1 MDCKKIIHVDM
12 DAFYAAIEQRD
23 NPKLKGKPVI
33 VGGPPEK
40 RGVVSTCSYEA
51 RRYGVHSAMATSRA
65 LKLCP
70 DAVFIYPRFTVYER
84 VSHEIMNIFKEYTDL
99 VEPLSLDEAYLDVTE
114 NKKGIKYATIIAKE
128 IRSKI
133 FSNTGL
139 TASAGVSYNKFL
151 AKTASEINKPN
162 GMAVITPDKALSFL
176 ENLAIGKFY
185 GVGEATKK
193 KMLSLGINNGL
204 DLKKTPL
211 ETLLKHFGKMG
222 YFYYNIVRGV
232 DLRNVEPY
240 RERKSYGRE
249 ITLSEDI
256 TDMEIIESILRDI
269 SKEIEDILKNNNIK
283 GKTITLK
290 IKYYDFNQIT
300 RSITINNF
308 TDSSI
313 VIMENVKS
321 LLRFTE
327 AGIKKIRLLGISM
340 SNLDNNHILEDVQL
354 LLPF

>member
-1 MDCKKIIHVDM
+1 M

-23 NPKLKGKPVI
+23 NPKLRGKPVI

-185 GVGEATKK
+185 GVG
-193 KMLSLGINNGL
+193 S
-204 DLKKTPL
+204 
-211 ETLLKHFGKMG
+211 H
-222 YFYYNIVRGV
+222 
-232 DLRNVEPY
+232 
-240 RERKSYGRE
+240 
-249 ITLSEDI
+249 
-256 TDMEIIESILRDI
+256 
-269 SKEIEDILKNNNIK
+269 
-283 GKTITLK
+283 
-290 IKYYDFNQIT
+290 
-300 RSITINNF
+300 
-308 TDSSI
+308 
-313 VIMENVKS
+313 
-321 LLRFTE
+321 
-327 AGIKKIRLLGISM
+327 
-340 SNLDNNHILEDVQL
+340 
-354 LLPF
+354 